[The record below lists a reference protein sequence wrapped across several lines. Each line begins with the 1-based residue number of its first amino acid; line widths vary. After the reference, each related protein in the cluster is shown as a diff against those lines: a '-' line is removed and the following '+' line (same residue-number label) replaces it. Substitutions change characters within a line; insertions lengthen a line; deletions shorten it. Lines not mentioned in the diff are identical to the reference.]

1 MGATKRKSTKPRH
14 ATLAPVTPLFPAL
27 ADLVSVE
34 MLRAGLADLVPGTI
48 ELLQQHQGETFAE
61 RWWSCARLS
70 QMILQTLPVVED
82 CLHSGQL
89 RRGTEEQVLLAP
101 PVLAFPLAALAFAP
115 GGVRIADLHW
125 EARHPMAAAAIPLRI
140 TEDGSS
146 AGWDK
151 PIGQATVTR
160 LKLWLPL
167 LMAANAALSQEEMAI
182 ELAEVGSFD
191 SDDALFSEAL
201 VVGGS
206 DRQMGEAFIQLARTL
221 AVMAFVPGGITL
233 MGYRWEARPRNAP
246 WPAETPASGE
256 ESQP

>member
-1 MGATKRKSTKPRH
+1 MGATKRKSTKPKR

-27 ADLVSVE
+27 ADLASVE
-34 MLRAGLADLVPGTI
+34 MLRAGLADLVPATI
-48 ELLQQHQGETFAE
+48 QLLQQHQGETFAE

-101 PVLAFPLAALAFAP
+101 AVLAFPLAALAFAP
-115 GGVRIADLHW
+115 GGVRITDLHW
-125 EARHPMAAAAIPLRI
+125 QAQHPMAATTIPFRI

-146 AGWDK
+146 RAWDK

-167 LMAANAALSQEEMAI
+167 LMAANAGLSQEEMAL
-182 ELAEVGSFD
+182 ELAEVSSFG

-221 AVMAFVPGGITL
+221 AAMAFVPGGISL
-233 MGYRWEARPRNAP
+233 MGYRWEARPRNVA
-246 WPAETPASGE
+246 WPAETPVSGE